1 MIYTEQPKDFVS
13 DVEVV
18 GCLIEC
24 DGKILLLHRHDHK
37 PQGGEWGI
45 PAGKMDKED
54 GSAIKAMIREIKEE
68 TGLTIQEEDLNFY
81 KTFFVS
87 YPEKNFIYHYHS
99 VNLKER
105 PKIILSEKEHKDF
118 SWVTLNE
125 ALEMPLIMDEDY
137 CLKDYYGIK

>member
-1 MIYTEQPKDFVS
+1 MIYNEQPKDFVS

-37 PQGGEWGI
+37 PQGGKWGI
-45 PAGKMDKED
+45 PAGKMDATDNDRKI
-54 GSAIKAMIREIKEE
+54 ATLRELKEE
-68 TGLTIQEEDLNFY
+68 TGLTLNIDDLIY
-81 KTFFVS
+81 RKTFFVS

-99 VNLKER
+99 VNLKEM
-105 PKIILSEKEHKDF
+105 PEIILSEKEHKDF